1 MITLQFQFKNWGRIM
16 QENEIYTSLI
26 KNISSFPA
34 ISSIVGEVC
43 SICQDPNSSI
53 ADLTK
58 VIERDPGIIIDILRI
73 SNSPIY
79 GFTREILNISQA
91 VSLFGMGT
99 IKGFVISSV
108 IRKNMKISLESYA
121 TSTTTYLDICR
132 EYNRLLMEV
141 YKGAPN
147 EIKEVIFPASFL
159 MTSGIMLLAGEA
171 AKLENIEEF
180 QAKIKESDYFLDV
193 ENEFFGVNCV
203 DVTALLFEHWN
214 FESALIEAIRGVSK
228 DELTETSAPLKFALN
243 CIGLHKQYTPTQLEN
258 ARKFIADNAL
268 DLDATAFEAFVN
280 AHNENSEVTK

>member
-1 MITLQFQFKNWGRIM
+1 M
-16 QENEIYTSLI
+16 QQNEIYTSLI

-53 ADLTK
+53 ADLVK

-108 IRKNMKISLESYA
+108 IRKSMKLSLESYGTSA
-121 TSTTTYLDICR
+121 TAYLDTCR

-141 YKGAPN
+141 YKRAPN
-147 EIKEVIFPASFL
+147 EIKEVVFPASFL
-159 MTSGIMLLAGEA
+159 MTSGIMLLANEA
-171 AKLENIEEF
+171 AKLENIEDF
-180 QAKIKESDYFLDV
+180 QSKIKEADYFLDV
-193 ENEFFGVNCV
+193 ENEFFGVNCA

-214 FESALIEAIRGVSK
+214 FESALIEAIRGINSS
-228 DELTETSAPLKFALN
+228 DGFSETSAPLRFALN
-243 CIGLHKQYTPTQLEN
+243 CISLHKQYAPTQLES
-258 ARKFIADNAL
+258 ARKFVADNAL
-268 DLDATAFEAFVN
+268 DIDSSAFEAFVK
-280 AHNENSEVTK
+280 AHNAEKENNAGQ

>member
-1 MITLQFQFKNWGRIM
+1 M
-16 QENEIYTSLI
+16 QQNEIYTSLI

-53 ADLTK
+53 ADLVK

-108 IRKNMKISLESYA
+108 IRKSMKLSLESYGTSA
-121 TSTTTYLDICR
+121 TAYLDTCR
-132 EYNRLLMEV
+132 EYNKLLMEA
-141 YKGAPN
+141 YKRAPN

-159 MTSGIMLLAGEA
+159 MTSGIMLLANEV
-171 AKLENIEEF
+171 AKLENIEDF
-180 QAKIKESDYFLDV
+180 QSKIKEADYFLDV
-193 ENEFFGVNCV
+193 ENEFFGVNCA

-214 FESALIEAIRGVSK
+214 FESALIEAIRGINSS
-228 DELTETSAPLKFALN
+228 DGFSETSAPLRFALN
-243 CIGLHKQYTPTQLEN
+243 CISLHKQYAPTQLES

-268 DLDATAFEAFVN
+268 DIDSSAFEAFVK
-280 AHNENSEVTK
+280 AHNAEKENNAGQ

>member
-1 MITLQFQFKNWGRIM
+1 M
-16 QENEIYTSLI
+16 QQNEIYTSLI

-53 ADLTK
+53 ADLVK

-108 IRKNMKISLESYA
+108 IRKSMKLSLESYGTSA
-121 TSTTTYLDICR
+121 TAYLDTCR
-132 EYNRLLMEV
+132 EYNRLLMEA
-141 YKGAPN
+141 YKRAPN

-159 MTSGIMLLAGEA
+159 MTSGIMLLANEV
-171 AKLENIEEF
+171 AKLENIEDF
-180 QAKIKESDYFLDV
+180 QSKIKEADYFLDV
-193 ENEFFGVNCV
+193 ENEFFGVNCA

-214 FESALIEAIRGVSK
+214 FESALIEAIRGINSS
-228 DELTETSAPLKFALN
+228 DGFSETSAPLRFALN
-243 CIGLHKQYTPTQLEN
+243 CISLHKQYTPTQLES

-268 DLDATAFEAFVN
+268 DIDSSAFEAFVS
-280 AHNENSEVTK
+280 AHNEENEVKK

>member
-1 MITLQFQFKNWGRIM
+1 M

-53 ADLTK
+53 ADLVK

-108 IRKNMKISLESYA
+108 IRKSMKISLESYG
-121 TSTTTYLDICR
+121 TSTTAYLDTCR

-141 YKGAPN
+141 YKGATN

-159 MTSGIMLLAGEA
+159 MTSGVMLLANEA

-180 QAKIKESDYFLDV
+180 QSKIKEADCFLDI

-203 DVTALLFEHWN
+203 SVTALLFEHWN
-214 FESALIEAIRGVSK
+214 FESALIEAIRGVDK
-228 DELTETSAPLKFALN
+228 GEITETSAPLRFALN
-243 CIGLHKQYTPTQLEN
+243 CISLHKQYAPTQLEN

-268 DLDATAFEAFVN
+268 DLDSVAFEAFVN
-280 AHNENSEVTK
+280 EHNANKEGESSAK

>member
-1 MITLQFQFKNWGRIM
+1 M
-16 QENEIYTSLI
+16 QQNEIYTSLI

-53 ADLTK
+53 ADLVK

-108 IRKNMKISLESYA
+108 IRKSMKLSLESYGTSA
-121 TSTTTYLDICR
+121 TAYLDTCR

-141 YKGAPN
+141 YKRAPN

-159 MTSGIMLLAGEA
+159 MTSGIMLLANEA
-171 AKLENIEEF
+171 AKLENIEDF
-180 QAKIKESDYFLDV
+180 QSKIKEADYFLDM
-193 ENEFFGVNCV
+193 ENEFFGVNCA

-214 FESALIEAIRGVSK
+214 FESALIEAIRGINSS
-228 DELTETSAPLKFALN
+228 DGFSETSAPLRFALN
-243 CIGLHKQYTPTQLEN
+243 CISLHKQYAPTQLES
-258 ARKFIADNAL
+258 ARKFIEENAL
-268 DLDATAFEAFVN
+268 DLDSSAFEAFVS
-280 AHNENSEVTK
+280 AHNEENEVKK

>member
-1 MITLQFQFKNWGRIM
+1 M
-16 QENEIYTSLI
+16 QQNQIYTSLI

-53 ADLTK
+53 ADLVK

-108 IRKNMKISLESYA
+108 IRKSMKLSLESYGTSA
-121 TSTTTYLDICR
+121 TAYLDTCR
-132 EYNRLLMEV
+132 EYNRLLMEA
-141 YKGAPN
+141 YKRAPN

-159 MTSGIMLLAGEA
+159 MTSGIMLLANEA
-171 AKLENIEEF
+171 AKLENIEDF
-180 QAKIKESDYFLDV
+180 QSKIKEADYFLDV
-193 ENEFFGVNCV
+193 ENEFFGVNCA

-214 FESALIEAIRGVSK
+214 FESALIEAIRGINSS
-228 DELTETSAPLKFALN
+228 DGFSETSAPLRFALN
-243 CIGLHKQYTPTQLEN
+243 CISLHKQYAPTQLES
-258 ARKFIADNAL
+258 AQKFIADSAL
-268 DLDATAFEAFVN
+268 DLDSSAFEAFVK
-280 AHNENSEVTK
+280 AHNAEKKNNAGQ

>member
-1 MITLQFQFKNWGRIM
+1 M
-16 QENEIYTSLI
+16 QQNEIYTSLI

-53 ADLTK
+53 ADLVK

-108 IRKNMKISLESYA
+108 IRKSMKLSLESYGTSA
-121 TSTTTYLDICR
+121 TAYLDTCR

-141 YKGAPN
+141 YKRAPN

-159 MTSGIMLLAGEA
+159 MTSGIMLLANEA
-171 AKLENIEEF
+171 AKLENIEDF
-180 QAKIKESDYFLDV
+180 QSKIKEADYFLDM
-193 ENEFFGVNCV
+193 ENEFFGVNCA

-214 FESALIEAIRGVSK
+214 FESALIEAIRGVNSS
-228 DELTETSAPLKFALN
+228 DGFSETSAPLRFALN
-243 CIGLHKQYTPTQLEN
+243 CISLHKQYAPTQLES

-268 DLDATAFEAFVN
+268 DIDSSAFEAFVK
-280 AHNENSEVTK
+280 AHNESNKPKEREI

>member
-1 MITLQFQFKNWGRIM
+1 M
-16 QENEIYTSLI
+16 QQNEIYTSLI

-53 ADLTK
+53 ADLVK

-108 IRKNMKISLESYA
+108 IRKSMKLSLESYGTSA
-121 TSTTTYLDICR
+121 TAYLDTCR

-141 YKGAPN
+141 YKRAPN

-159 MTSGIMLLAGEA
+159 MTSGIMLLANEA
-171 AKLENIEEF
+171 AKLENIEDF
-180 QAKIKESDYFLDV
+180 QSKIKEADYFLDV
-193 ENEFFGVNCV
+193 ENEFFGVNCA
-203 DVTALLFEHWN
+203 DVTALL
-214 FESALIEAIRGVSK
+214 
-228 DELTETSAPLKFALN
+228 LN
-243 CIGLHKQYTPTQLEN
+243 IGTLNP
-258 ARKFIADNAL
+258 R
-268 DLDATAFEAFVN
+268 
-280 AHNENSEVTK
+280 

>member
-1 MITLQFQFKNWGRIM
+1 M
-16 QENEIYTSLI
+16 QQNEIYTSLI

-53 ADLTK
+53 ADLVK

-108 IRKNMKISLESYA
+108 IRKSMKLSLESYGTSA
-121 TSTTTYLDICR
+121 TAYLDTCR

-141 YKGAPN
+141 YKRAPN

-159 MTSGIMLLAGEA
+159 MTSGIMLLANEA
-171 AKLENIEEF
+171 TKLENIEDF
-180 QAKIKESDYFLDV
+180 QSKIKEADYFLDV
-193 ENEFFGVNCV
+193 ENEFFGVNCA

-214 FESALIEAIRGVSK
+214 FESALIEAIRGINSS
-228 DELTETSAPLKFALN
+228 DGFSETSAPLRFALN
-243 CIGLHKQYTPTQLEN
+243 CISLHKQYAPTQLES

-268 DLDATAFEAFVN
+268 DLDSSAFEAFVK
-280 AHNENSEVTK
+280 AHNAEKENNAGQ

>member
-1 MITLQFQFKNWGRIM
+1 M
-16 QENEIYTSLI
+16 QQNEIYTSLI

-53 ADLTK
+53 ADLVK

-108 IRKNMKISLESYA
+108 IRKNMKLSLESYGTSA
-121 TSTTTYLDICR
+121 TAYLDTCR
-132 EYNRLLMEV
+132 EYNRLLMEA
-141 YKGAPN
+141 YKRAPN

-159 MTSGIMLLAGEA
+159 MTSGIMLLANEA
-171 AKLENIEEF
+171 TKLENIEDF
-180 QAKIKESDYFLDV
+180 QSKIKEADYFLDV
-193 ENEFFGVNCV
+193 ENEFFGVNCA

-214 FESALIEAIRGVSK
+214 FESALIEAIRGINSS
-228 DELTETSAPLKFALN
+228 DGFSETSAPLRFALN
-243 CIGLHKQYTPTQLEN
+243 CISLHKQYAPTQLES
-258 ARKFIADNAL
+258 AQKFIADSAL
-268 DLDATAFEAFVN
+268 DLDSSAFEAFVK
-280 AHNENSEVTK
+280 AHNAEKENNAGQ

>member
-1 MITLQFQFKNWGRIM
+1 M
-16 QENEIYTSLI
+16 QQNEIYTSLI

-53 ADLTK
+53 ADLVK

-108 IRKNMKISLESYA
+108 IRKSMKLSLESYG
-121 TSTTTYLDICR
+121 TSATTYLDTCR

-141 YKGAPN
+141 YKRAPN

-159 MTSGIMLLAGEA
+159 MTSGIMLLANEA
-171 AKLENIEEF
+171 AKLENIEDF
-180 QAKIKESDYFLDV
+180 QSKIKEADYFLDV
-193 ENEFFGVNCV
+193 ENEFFGVNCA

-214 FESALIEAIRGVSK
+214 FESALIEAIRGINSS
-228 DELTETSAPLKFALN
+228 DGFSETSAPLRFALN
-243 CIGLHKQYTPTQLEN
+243 CISLHKQYTPTQIES
-258 ARKFIADNAL
+258 AQKFIADNAL
-268 DLDATAFEAFVN
+268 DLDSSAFEAFVS
-280 AHNENSEVTK
+280 AHNEENEVKK

>member
-1 MITLQFQFKNWGRIM
+1 M
-16 QENEIYTSLI
+16 QQNEIYTSLI

-53 ADLTK
+53 ADLVK

-108 IRKNMKISLESYA
+108 IRKSMKLSLESYGTSA
-121 TSTTTYLDICR
+121 TAYLDTCR

-141 YKGAPN
+141 YKRAPN

-159 MTSGIMLLAGEA
+159 MTSGIMLLANEA
-171 AKLENIEEF
+171 AKLENIEDF
-180 QAKIKESDYFLDV
+180 QSKIKEADYFLDV
-193 ENEFFGVNCV
+193 ENEFFGVNCA

-214 FESALIEAIRGVSK
+214 FESALIEAIRGINSS
-228 DELTETSAPLKFALN
+228 DGFSETSAPLRFALN
-243 CIGLHKQYTPTQLEN
+243 CISLHKQYAPTQLES

-268 DLDATAFEAFVN
+268 DIDSSAFEAFVS
-280 AHNENSEVTK
+280 AHNEENEVKK

>member
-1 MITLQFQFKNWGRIM
+1 M
-16 QENEIYTSLI
+16 QQNEIYTSLI

-53 ADLTK
+53 ADLVK

-108 IRKNMKISLESYA
+108 IRKSMKLSLESYGTSA
-121 TSTTTYLDICR
+121 TAYLNTCR
-132 EYNRLLMEV
+132 EYNRLLMEA
-141 YKGAPN
+141 YKRAPN

-159 MTSGIMLLAGEA
+159 MTSGIMLLANEV
-171 AKLENIEEF
+171 AKLENIEDF
-180 QAKIKESDYFLDV
+180 QSKIKEADYFLDV
-193 ENEFFGVNCV
+193 ENEFFGVNCA

-214 FESALIEAIRGVSK
+214 FESALIEAIRGINSS
-228 DELTETSAPLKFALN
+228 DGFSETSAPLRFALN
-243 CIGLHKQYTPTQLEN
+243 CISLHKQYAPTQLES

-268 DLDATAFEAFVN
+268 DIDSSAFEAFVK
-280 AHNENSEVTK
+280 AHNAEKENNAGQ

>member
-1 MITLQFQFKNWGRIM
+1 M
-16 QENEIYTSLI
+16 QQNEIYTSLI

-53 ADLTK
+53 ADLVK

-108 IRKNMKISLESYA
+108 IRKSMKLSLESYGTSA
-121 TSTTTYLDICR
+121 TAYLDTCR

-141 YKGAPN
+141 YKRAPN

-159 MTSGIMLLAGEA
+159 MTSGIMLLANEA
-171 AKLENIEEF
+171 AKLENIEDF
-180 QAKIKESDYFLDV
+180 QSKIKEADYFLSV
-193 ENEFFGVNCV
+193 ENEFFGVNCA

-214 FESALIEAIRGVSK
+214 FESALIEAIRGINSS
-228 DELTETSAPLKFALN
+228 DGFSETSAPLRFALN
-243 CIGLHKQYTPTQLEN
+243 CISLHKQYAPTQLES
-258 ARKFIADNAL
+258 ARKFIEENAL
-268 DLDATAFEAFVN
+268 DLDSSAFEAFVS
-280 AHNENSEVTK
+280 AHNEENEVRK

>member
-1 MITLQFQFKNWGRIM
+1 M
-16 QENEIYTSLI
+16 QQNEIYTSLI

-53 ADLTK
+53 ADLVK

-108 IRKNMKISLESYA
+108 IRKSMKLSLESYGTSA
-121 TSTTTYLDICR
+121 TAYLDTCR
-132 EYNRLLMEV
+132 EYNRLLMEA
-141 YKGAPN
+141 YKRAPN

-159 MTSGIMLLAGEA
+159 MTSGIMLLANEA
-171 AKLENIEEF
+171 AKLENIEDF
-180 QAKIKESDYFLDV
+180 QSKIKESDYFLDV
-193 ENEFFGVNCV
+193 ENEFFGVNCA

-214 FESALIEAIRGVSK
+214 FESALIEAIRGINSS
-228 DELTETSAPLKFALN
+228 DGFSETSAPLRFALN
-243 CIGLHKQYTPTQLEN
+243 CISLHKQYAPTQLES
-258 ARKFIADNAL
+258 ARRFIADNAL
-268 DLDATAFEAFVN
+268 DIDSSAFEAFVS
-280 AHNENSEVTK
+280 AHNEENEVKK

>member
-1 MITLQFQFKNWGRIM
+1 M
-16 QENEIYTSLI
+16 QQNEIYTSLI

-53 ADLTK
+53 ADLVK

-108 IRKNMKISLESYA
+108 IRKSMKLSLESYGTSA
-121 TSTTTYLDICR
+121 TAYLDTCR
-132 EYNRLLMEV
+132 EYNRLLMEA
-141 YKGAPN
+141 YKRAPN

-159 MTSGIMLLAGEA
+159 MTSGIMLLANEA
-171 AKLENIEEF
+171 AKLENIEDF
-180 QAKIKESDYFLDV
+180 QSKIKEADYFLDV
-193 ENEFFGVNCV
+193 ENEFFGVNCA

-214 FESALIEAIRGVSK
+214 FESALIEAIRGINSS
-228 DELTETSAPLKFALN
+228 DGFSETSAPLRFALN
-243 CIGLHKQYTPTQLEN
+243 CISLHKQYAPTQLES

-268 DLDATAFEAFVN
+268 DIDSSAFEAFVS
-280 AHNENSEVTK
+280 AHNEENEVKK

>member
-1 MITLQFQFKNWGRIM
+1 M
-16 QENEIYTSLI
+16 QQNEIYTSLI

-53 ADLTK
+53 ADLVK

-108 IRKNMKISLESYA
+108 IRKSMKLSLESYGTSA
-121 TSTTTYLDICR
+121 TAYLDTCR

-141 YKGAPN
+141 YKRAPN

-159 MTSGIMLLAGEA
+159 MTSGIMLLANEA
-171 AKLENIEEF
+171 TKLENIEDF
-180 QAKIKESDYFLDV
+180 QSKIKEADYFLDV
-193 ENEFFGVNCV
+193 ENEFFGVNCA

-214 FESALIEAIRGVSK
+214 FESALIEAIRGINSS
-228 DELTETSAPLKFALN
+228 DGFSETSAPLRFALN
-243 CIGLHKQYTPTQLEN
+243 CISLHKQYAPTQLES
-258 ARKFIADNAL
+258 ARRFIADNAL
-268 DLDATAFEAFVN
+268 DIDSSAFEAFVS
-280 AHNENSEVTK
+280 AHNEENEVKK

>member
-1 MITLQFQFKNWGRIM
+1 M
-16 QENEIYTSLI
+16 QESEIYSSLI

-53 ADLTK
+53 ADLVK

-73 SNSPIY
+73 ANSPIY
-79 GFTREILNISQA
+79 GFTREILNVSQA

-108 IRKNMKISLESYA
+108 IRKSVKINLESYGI
-121 TSTTTYLDICR
+121 STTTYLDTCR

-141 YKGAPN
+141 YKSVPN
-147 EIKEVIFPASFL
+147 TTKEVIFPASFL
-159 MTSGIMLLAGEA
+159 MTSGVMLLANEA
-171 AKLENIEEF
+171 SKLENIDDF
-180 QAKIKESDYFLDV
+180 KVKIKESDYFLDV

-214 FESALIEAIRGVSK
+214 FETALIEAIRGINKK
-228 DELTETSAPLKFALN
+228 DENEPFGETSAPLRFALH
-243 CIGLHKQYTPTQLEN
+243 CISLHKQYTPTQLES
-258 ARKFIADNAL
+258 ARNFIAQNEL
-268 DLDATAFEAFVN
+268 DLDSTAFELFVN
-280 AHNENSEVTK
+280 AHNAEKESNTGQ

>member
-1 MITLQFQFKNWGRIM
+1 M
-16 QENEIYTSLI
+16 QKNEIYTSLI

-43 SICQDPNSSI
+43 NICQDPNSSI
-53 ADLTK
+53 ADLVK

-108 IRKNMKISLESYA
+108 IRKNMKISLESYG
-121 TSTTTYLDICR
+121 TSTTAYLDVCR

-141 YKGAPN
+141 YKSASN

-159 MTSGIMLLAGEA
+159 MTSGVMLLANEA

-180 QAKIKESDYFLDV
+180 QSKIKEADCFLDV
-193 ENEFFGVNCV
+193 ENEFFGVNCIS
-203 DVTALLFEHWN
+203 VTALLFEHWN
-214 FESALIEAIRGVSK
+214 FESALIEAIRGV
-228 DELTETSAPLKFALN
+228 DNGEVTETSAPLRFALN
-243 CIGLHKQYTPTQLEN
+243 CIGLHKQYTPTQIEN
-258 ARKFIADNAL
+258 ARKFISDNAL
-268 DLDATAFEAFVN
+268 DLDSKAFEAFVSE
-280 AHNENSEVTK
+280 HNQNKDSAN

>member
-1 MITLQFQFKNWGRIM
+1 M
-16 QENEIYTSLI
+16 QQNEIYTSLI

-53 ADLTK
+53 ADLVK

-108 IRKNMKISLESYA
+108 IRKSMKLSLESYGTSA
-121 TSTTTYLDICR
+121 TAYLDTCR
-132 EYNRLLMEV
+132 EYNRLLMEA
-141 YKGAPN
+141 YKRAPN

-159 MTSGIMLLAGEA
+159 MTSGIMLLANEV
-171 AKLENIEEF
+171 AKLENIEDF
-180 QAKIKESDYFLDV
+180 QSKIKEADYFLDV
-193 ENEFFGVNCV
+193 ENEFFGVNCA

-214 FESALIEAIRGVSK
+214 FESALIEAIRGINSS
-228 DELTETSAPLKFALN
+228 DGFSETSAPLRFALN
-243 CIGLHKQYTPTQLEN
+243 CISLHKQYAPTQLES

-268 DLDATAFEAFVN
+268 DIDSSAFEAFVS
-280 AHNENSEVTK
+280 AHNEENEVKK

>member
-1 MITLQFQFKNWGRIM
+1 M
-16 QENEIYTSLI
+16 QQNEIYTSLI

-53 ADLTK
+53 ADLVK

-108 IRKNMKISLESYA
+108 IRKSMKLSLESYGTSA
-121 TSTTTYLDICR
+121 TAYLDTCR
-132 EYNRLLMEV
+132 EYNRLLMEA
-141 YKGAPN
+141 YKRAPN

-159 MTSGIMLLAGEA
+159 MTSGIMLLANEV
-171 AKLENIEEF
+171 AKLENIEDF
-180 QAKIKESDYFLDV
+180 QSKIKEADYFLDV
-193 ENEFFGVNCV
+193 ENEFFGVNCA

-214 FESALIEAIRGVSK
+214 FESALIEAIRGINSS
-228 DELTETSAPLKFALN
+228 DGFSETSAPLRFALN
-243 CIGLHKQYTPTQLEN
+243 CISLHKQYAPTQFES

-268 DLDATAFEAFVN
+268 DLDSSAFEAFVS
-280 AHNENSEVTK
+280 AHNEENEVKK

>member
-1 MITLQFQFKNWGRIM
+1 M
-16 QENEIYTSLI
+16 QQNEIYTSLI

-53 ADLTK
+53 ADLVK

-108 IRKNMKISLESYA
+108 IRKSMKLSLESYGTSA
-121 TSTTTYLDICR
+121 TAYLDTCR
-132 EYNRLLMEV
+132 EYNRLLMEA
-141 YKGAPN
+141 YKRAPN

-159 MTSGIMLLAGEA
+159 MTSGIMLLANEA
-171 AKLENIEEF
+171 AKLENIEDF
-180 QAKIKESDYFLDV
+180 QSKIKEADYFLDM
-193 ENEFFGVNCV
+193 ENEFFGVNCA

-214 FESALIEAIRGVSK
+214 FESALIEAIRGINSS
-228 DELTETSAPLKFALN
+228 DGFSETSAPLRFALN
-243 CIGLHKQYTPTQLEN
+243 CISLHKQYAPTQLES
-258 ARKFIADNAL
+258 AQKFIADNAL
-268 DLDATAFEAFVN
+268 DLDSSAFEAFVS
-280 AHNENSEVTK
+280 AHNEENEVKK

>member
-1 MITLQFQFKNWGRIM
+1 M
-16 QENEIYTSLI
+16 QQNQIYTSLI

-53 ADLTK
+53 ADLVK

-108 IRKNMKISLESYA
+108 IRKSMKLSLESYGTSA
-121 TSTTTYLDICR
+121 TAYLDTCR

-141 YKGAPN
+141 YKRAPN

-159 MTSGIMLLAGEA
+159 MTSGIMLLANEA
-171 AKLENIEEF
+171 TKLENIEDF
-180 QAKIKESDYFLDV
+180 QSKIKEADYFLDV
-193 ENEFFGVNCV
+193 ENEFFGVNCA

-214 FESALIEAIRGVSK
+214 FESALIEAIRGINSS
-228 DELTETSAPLKFALN
+228 DGFSETSAPLRFALN
-243 CIGLHKQYTPTQLEN
+243 CISLHKQYAPTQLESTQ
-258 ARKFIADNAL
+258 KFIADSAL
-268 DLDATAFEAFVN
+268 DLDSSAFEAFVK
-280 AHNENSEVTK
+280 AHNAEKENNAGQ

>member
-1 MITLQFQFKNWGRIM
+1 M
-16 QENEIYTSLI
+16 QQNEIYTSLI

-53 ADLTK
+53 ADLVK

-108 IRKNMKISLESYA
+108 IRKSMKLSLESYGTSA
-121 TSTTTYLDICR
+121 TAYLDTCR
-132 EYNRLLMEV
+132 EYNRLLMEA
-141 YKGAPN
+141 YKRAPN

-159 MTSGIMLLAGEA
+159 MTSGIMLLANEV
-171 AKLENIEEF
+171 AKLENIEDF
-180 QAKIKESDYFLDV
+180 QSKIKEADYFLDV
-193 ENEFFGVNCV
+193 ENEFFGVNCA

-214 FESALIEAIRGVSK
+214 FESALIEAIRGINSS
-228 DELTETSAPLKFALN
+228 DGFSETSAPLRFALN
-243 CIGLHKQYTPTQLEN
+243 CISLHKQYAPTQLES

-268 DLDATAFEAFVN
+268 DIDSSAFEAFVK
-280 AHNENSEVTK
+280 AHNAEKENNAGQ

>member
-1 MITLQFQFKNWGRIM
+1 M
-16 QENEIYTSLI
+16 QQNEIYTSLI

-53 ADLTK
+53 ADLVK

-108 IRKNMKISLESYA
+108 IRKSMKLSIESYGTSA
-121 TSTTTYLDICR
+121 TAYLDTCR

-141 YKGAPN
+141 YKRAPN

-159 MTSGIMLLAGEA
+159 MTSGIMLLANEV
-171 AKLENIEEF
+171 AKLENIEDF
-180 QAKIKESDYFLDV
+180 QSKIKEADYFLDV
-193 ENEFFGVNCV
+193 ENEFFGVNCA

-214 FESALIEAIRGVSK
+214 FESALIEAIRGINSS
-228 DELTETSAPLKFALN
+228 DGFSETSAPLRFALN
-243 CIGLHKQYTPTQLEN
+243 CISLHKQYAPTQLES

-268 DLDATAFEAFVN
+268 DIDSSAFEAFVS
-280 AHNENSEVTK
+280 AHNEENEVKK

>member
-1 MITLQFQFKNWGRIM
+1 M
-16 QENEIYTSLI
+16 QDSEIYNSLI

-53 ADLTK
+53 ADLVK

-108 IRKNMKISLESYA
+108 IRKNMKINLESYGV
-121 TSTTTYLDICR
+121 SIVGYLDICR
-132 EYNRLLMEV
+132 EYNRFLMEV
-141 YKGAPN
+141 YKNAPN
-147 EIKEVIFPASFL
+147 NIKEVIFPASFL
-159 MTSGIMLLAGEA
+159 MTSGVLILSNEVK
-171 AKLENIEEF
+171 KLENPEEF
-180 QAKIKESDYFLDV
+180 RTKLKESDYFLDV
-193 ENEFFGVNCV
+193 ENEFFGINCS

-214 FESALIEAIRGVSK
+214 FESALIDAIRCINS
-228 DELTETSAPLKFALN
+228 DDLTPTSSPLKFALH
-243 CIGLHKQYTPTQLEN
+243 CISLHKQYNETQIEN
-258 ARKFIADNAL
+258 ARNFITNNELNIDSE
-268 DLDATAFEAFVN
+268 AFERFTKLQSEKSKN
-280 AHNENSEVTK
+280 AQD

>member
-1 MITLQFQFKNWGRIM
+1 M
-16 QENEIYTSLI
+16 QQNEIYTSLI

-34 ISSIVGEVC
+34 ISSIVSEVC

-53 ADLTK
+53 ADLVK

-108 IRKNMKISLESYA
+108 IRKSMKLSLESYG
-121 TSTTTYLDICR
+121 TSATTYLDTCR

-141 YKGAPN
+141 YKRAPN

-159 MTSGIMLLAGEA
+159 MTSGIMLLANEA
-171 AKLENIEEF
+171 TKLENIEDF
-180 QAKIKESDYFLDV
+180 QSKIKEADYFLDV
-193 ENEFFGVNCV
+193 ENEFFGVNCA
-203 DVTALLFEHWN
+203 DVTA
-214 FESALIEAIRGVSK
+214 SA
-228 DELTETSAPLKFALN
+228 F
-243 CIGLHKQYTPTQLEN
+243 
-258 ARKFIADNAL
+258 
-268 DLDATAFEAFVN
+268 
-280 AHNENSEVTK
+280 

>member
-1 MITLQFQFKNWGRIM
+1 M
-16 QENEIYTSLI
+16 QQNEIYTSLI

-53 ADLTK
+53 ADLVK

-108 IRKNMKISLESYA
+108 IRKSMKLSLESYGTSA
-121 TSTTTYLDICR
+121 TAYLDTCR

-141 YKGAPN
+141 YKRAPN

-159 MTSGIMLLAGEA
+159 MTSGIMLLANEA
-171 AKLENIEEF
+171 AKLENIEDF
-180 QAKIKESDYFLDV
+180 QSKIKEADYFLDV
-193 ENEFFGVNCV
+193 ENEFFGVNCA

-214 FESALIEAIRGVSK
+214 FESALIEAIRGINSS
-228 DELTETSAPLKFALN
+228 DGFSETSAPLRFALN
-243 CIGLHKQYTPTQLEN
+243 CISLHKQYAPTQLES
-258 ARKFIADNAL
+258 AQKFIADNAL
-268 DLDATAFEAFVN
+268 DIDSSAFEAFVS
-280 AHNENSEVTK
+280 AHNEENEVKK

>member
-1 MITLQFQFKNWGRIM
+1 M
-16 QENEIYTSLI
+16 QQNEIYTSLI

-53 ADLTK
+53 ADLVK

-108 IRKNMKISLESYA
+108 IRKSMKLSLESYGTSA
-121 TSTTTYLDICR
+121 TAYLDTCR

-141 YKGAPN
+141 YKRAPN
-147 EIKEVIFPASFL
+147 KIKEVIFPASFL
-159 MTSGIMLLAGEA
+159 MTSGIMLLANEA
-171 AKLENIEEF
+171 AKLENIEDF
-180 QAKIKESDYFLDV
+180 QSKIKEADYFLDV
-193 ENEFFGVNCV
+193 ENEFFGVNCA

-214 FESALIEAIRGVSK
+214 FESALIEAIRGINSS
-228 DELTETSAPLKFALN
+228 DGFSETSAPLRFALN
-243 CIGLHKQYTPTQLEN
+243 CISLHKQYAPTQLES

-268 DLDATAFEAFVN
+268 DIDSSAFEAFVS
-280 AHNENSEVTK
+280 AHNEENEVKK

>member
-1 MITLQFQFKNWGRIM
+1 M
-16 QENEIYTSLI
+16 QQNEIYTSLI

-53 ADLTK
+53 ADLVK

-108 IRKNMKISLESYA
+108 IRKSMKLSLESYG
-121 TSTTTYLDICR
+121 TSATTYLDTCR

-141 YKGAPN
+141 YKRAPN

-159 MTSGIMLLAGEA
+159 MTSGIMLLANEA
-171 AKLENIEEF
+171 AKLENIEDF
-180 QAKIKESDYFLDV
+180 QSKIKEADYFLSV
-193 ENEFFGVNCV
+193 ENEFFGVNCA

-214 FESALIEAIRGVSK
+214 FESALIEAIRGINSS
-228 DELTETSAPLKFALN
+228 DGFSETSAPLRFALN
-243 CIGLHKQYTPTQLEN
+243 CISLHKQYAPTQLES

-268 DLDATAFEAFVN
+268 DIDSSAFEAFVS
-280 AHNENSEVTK
+280 AHNEENEVKK

>member
-1 MITLQFQFKNWGRIM
+1 M
-16 QENEIYTSLI
+16 QQNEIYTSLI

-53 ADLTK
+53 ADLVK

-108 IRKNMKISLESYA
+108 IRKSMKLSLESYGTSA
-121 TSTTTYLDICR
+121 TAYLDTCR
-132 EYNRLLMEV
+132 EYNRLLMEA
-141 YKGAPN
+141 YKRAPN
-147 EIKEVIFPASFL
+147 EIKEVVFPASFL
-159 MTSGIMLLAGEA
+159 MTSGIMLLANEV
-171 AKLENIEEF
+171 AKLENIEDF
-180 QAKIKESDYFLDV
+180 QSKIKEADYFLDV
-193 ENEFFGVNCV
+193 ENEFFGVNCA

-214 FESALIEAIRGVSK
+214 FESALIEAIRGINSS
-228 DELTETSAPLKFALN
+228 DGFSETSAPLRFALN
-243 CIGLHKQYTPTQLEN
+243 CISLHKQYAPTQLES

-268 DLDATAFEAFVN
+268 DIDSSAFEAFVK
-280 AHNENSEVTK
+280 AHNAEKENNAGQ

>member
-1 MITLQFQFKNWGRIM
+1 M
-16 QENEIYTSLI
+16 QQNEIYTSLI

-53 ADLTK
+53 ADLVK

-108 IRKNMKISLESYA
+108 IRKSMKLSLESYGTSA
-121 TSTTTYLDICR
+121 TAYLDTCR
-132 EYNRLLMEV
+132 EYNRLLMEA
-141 YKGAPN
+141 YKRAPN

-159 MTSGIMLLAGEA
+159 MTSGIMLLANEV
-171 AKLENIEEF
+171 AKLENIEDF
-180 QAKIKESDYFLDV
+180 QSKIKEADYFLDV
-193 ENEFFGVNCV
+193 ENEFFGVNCA

-214 FESALIEAIRGVSK
+214 FESALIEAIRGINSS
-228 DELTETSAPLKFALN
+228 DGFSETSAPLRFALN
-243 CIGLHKQYTPTQLEN
+243 CISLHKQYAPTQLES
-258 ARKFIADNAL
+258 AQKFIADNAL
-268 DLDATAFEAFVN
+268 DLDSSAFEAFVK
-280 AHNENSEVTK
+280 AHNESNKPKEREI

>member
-1 MITLQFQFKNWGRIM
+1 M
-16 QENEIYTSLI
+16 QQNEIYTSLI

-53 ADLTK
+53 ADLVK

-108 IRKNMKISLESYA
+108 IRKSMKLSLESYGTSA
-121 TSTTTYLDICR
+121 TAYLDTCR
-132 EYNRLLMEV
+132 EYNRLLMEA
-141 YKGAPN
+141 YKRAPN

-159 MTSGIMLLAGEA
+159 MTSGIMLLANEA
-171 AKLENIEEF
+171 AKLENIEDF
-180 QAKIKESDYFLDV
+180 QSKIKEADYFLDV
-193 ENEFFGVNCV
+193 ENEFFGVNCA

-214 FESALIEAIRGVSK
+214 FESALIEAIRGINSS
-228 DELTETSAPLKFALN
+228 DGFSETSAPLRFALN
-243 CIGLHKQYTPTQLEN
+243 CISLHKQYAPTQLES

-268 DLDATAFEAFVN
+268 DIDSSAFEAFVK
-280 AHNENSEVTK
+280 AHNAEKENNAGQ

>member
-1 MITLQFQFKNWGRIM
+1 M
-16 QENEIYTSLI
+16 QQNEIYTSLI

-53 ADLTK
+53 ADLVK

-108 IRKNMKISLESYA
+108 IRKSMKLSLESYGTSA
-121 TSTTTYLDICR
+121 TAYLDTCR
-132 EYNRLLMEV
+132 EYNRLLMEA
-141 YKGAPN
+141 YKRAPN
-147 EIKEVIFPASFL
+147 EIKEVVFPASFL
-159 MTSGIMLLAGEA
+159 MTSGIMLLANEA
-171 AKLENIEEF
+171 AKLENIEDF
-180 QAKIKESDYFLDV
+180 QSKIKEADYFLDV
-193 ENEFFGVNCV
+193 ENEFFGVNCA

-214 FESALIEAIRGVSK
+214 FESALIEAIRGINSS
-228 DELTETSAPLKFALN
+228 DGFSETSAPLRFALN
-243 CIGLHKQYTPTQLEN
+243 CISLHKQYAPTQLES

-268 DLDATAFEAFVN
+268 DIDSSAFEAFVK
-280 AHNENSEVTK
+280 AHNAEKENNAGQ

>member
-1 MITLQFQFKNWGRIM
+1 M
-16 QENEIYTSLI
+16 QQNEIYTSLI

-53 ADLTK
+53 ADLVK

-108 IRKNMKISLESYA
+108 IRKSMKLSLESYGTSA
-121 TSTTTYLDICR
+121 TAYLDTCR
-132 EYNRLLMEV
+132 EYNRLLMEA
-141 YKGAPN
+141 YKRAPN

-159 MTSGIMLLAGEA
+159 MTSGIMLLANEA
-171 AKLENIEEF
+171 AKLENIEDF
-180 QAKIKESDYFLDV
+180 QSKIKESDYFLDV
-193 ENEFFGVNCV
+193 ENEFFGVNCA

-214 FESALIEAIRGVSK
+214 FESALIEAIRGINSS
-228 DELTETSAPLKFALN
+228 DGFSETSAPLRFALN
-243 CIGLHKQYTPTQLEN
+243 CISLHKQYAPTQLES
-258 ARKFIADNAL
+258 ARRFIADNAP
-268 DLDATAFEAFVN
+268 DINSSAFEAFVS
-280 AHNENSEVTK
+280 AHNEENEVKK